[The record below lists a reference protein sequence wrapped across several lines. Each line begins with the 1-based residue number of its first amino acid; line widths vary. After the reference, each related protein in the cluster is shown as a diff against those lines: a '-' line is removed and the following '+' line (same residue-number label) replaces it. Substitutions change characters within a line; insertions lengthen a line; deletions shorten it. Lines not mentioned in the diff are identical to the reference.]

1 MKKIINMLKNAQ
13 IWSAV
18 GAFVIGIGVI
28 FVCISIK
35 EKDNTGYVESE
46 SMNSL
51 IDESTNIE
59 SDSETESTT
68 DELVTEIVE
77 QDTSIQETTEV
88 ETQEK
93 KTTKKSTTKKQ
104 TTKPTQN
111 PTEFINADI
120 SAYINKSGNTIRT
133 RFKTPKG
140 FYRLEYENG
149 SYAEYV
155 RNQPLEPYGTKLYE
169 YDGKLAENQTWFAAI
184 IKTDFHEKG
193 WLQCADCVI
202 KLVSDY
208 LYKNG
213 RKNEIVFDLASGE
226 RMAYSKWTG
235 SYKNYM
241 SEVYYAANTLSLM
254 NQKESKKMSLD
265 KIFPGAYLIMAK
277 DKKHEYGHAVYVID
291 VAKNPKTG
299 ELAFLLAQGSTPSQA
314 MNVFLNPLHPNDP
327 WYYSSE
333 IGSTFAIPF
342 WEFKTSNLY
351 YYEPIG
357 IQKTIGM
364 EETVPATEVVSE
376 NKTDKETT
384 TNKSTSESK
393 TEPTTTVEETTTTVE
408 ETTAKVEETTT
419 TGESTETTESTEGEE
434 STDSGE

>member
-1 MKKIINMLKNAQ
+1 MLKNAQ
-13 IWSAV
+13 IWSAI
-18 GAFVIGIGVI
+18 GAFAIGIGVI

-46 SMNSL
+46 SMSSL

-68 DELVTEIVE
+68 EEVVTEIVE
-77 QDTSIQETTEV
+77 QDTSIQETTEAK
-88 ETQEK
+88 TQEK
-93 KTTKKSTTKKQ
+93 KTTKANTSRKP

-111 PTEFINADI
+111 PTEFIKADI

-140 FYRLEYENG
+140 FYRLEYEKG

-155 RNQPLEPYGTKLYE
+155 RNQPLEPHGTKLYE

-235 SYKNYM
+235 SYSKYM
-241 SEVYYAANTLSLM
+241 TEVYYAANTLSLM

-299 ELAFLLAQGSTPSQA
+299 EIAFLLAQGSTPSQS

-357 IQKTIGM
+357 IQKPIGM
-364 EETVPATEVVSE
+364 EETVPSSEVNSD
-376 NKTDKETT
+376 NKSDKETT
-384 TNKSTSESK
+384 TKNNSTSESK
-393 TEPTTTVEETTTTVE
+393 TETTS
-408 ETTAKVEETTT
+408 KVEETTSTVET
-419 TGESTETTESTEGEE
+419 TSIVETTSTEETTSAEESTEATESTEGEE
-434 STDSGE
+434 ATDSEE